1 MRIAF
6 SGAQNTGK
14 STLVKDFLTVWPQ
27 YKTLDTTYRQIIKEK
42 GLTHSSKTTVE
53 TQALVRDW
61 MCGEL
66 AKNKEG
72 DTIVYD
78 RCPLDNLVYTLW
90 AFHRKY
96 DGIDGKFVDESIDKM
111 KESMRKLDII
121 FYIPADKCNFG
132 VVNDAFRD
140 TNLAYRKEIDQLFKM
155 LISEYNENYDA
166 DVFFPKGDSP
176 AIIELSG
183 TREQRLL
190 AISDYIDLDGKLHG
204 EDKSIFSSEQLTLME
219 TVLREQQE
227 QKAVEDKE
235 AEQNLIKLR

>member
-27 YKTLDTTYRQIIKEK
+27 YKTLDTTYRLIIKDN

-53 TQALVRDW
+53 TQTLVRDW

-66 AKNKEG
+66 SKNKLG

-140 TNLAYRKEIDQLFKM
+140 TNIAYRKEIDQLFKM

-166 DVFFPKGDSP
+166 NVFFPKGDSP

-190 AISDYIDLDGKLHG
+190 AISDYIDLDGNLHG